1 MENNFHNQIIKE
13 MNEIRLQILETRK
26 DIESVIAPK
35 FIDVSIQ
42 TKDLVDLAVEIW
54 RMEQRLNKI
63 ILTLPENQQ
72 DLFSNSIQK
81 LKRYLDKNDVAIVDH
96 TNQKFNEGRNLD
108 ILSVEKNTDITESI
122 IKETKEP
129 TILYKGQVIHKGK
142 VIVLEKSESDS
153 NS

>member
-1 MENNFHNQIIKE
+1 MGA
-13 MNEIRLQILETRK
+13 IRLQILETRK
-26 DIESVIAPK
+26 DIEYVIAPK
-35 FIDVSIQ
+35 FLDVSVQ
-42 TKDLVDLAVEIW
+42 TKDLIELAVEIW

-63 ILTLPENQQ
+63 IPSLADNQQ

-108 ILSVEKNTDITESI
+108 ILSVEKSSDISESI

-142 VIVLEKSESDS
+142 VIVLEKNSEDTTHE
-153 NS
+153 

>member
-1 MENNFHNQIIKE
+1 MEHNFHNQIIKE

-26 DIESVIAPK
+26 DIASVIAPK

-42 TKDLVDLAVEIW
+42 TKDLIDLAIEIW
-54 RMEQRLNKI
+54 RMEQRLTKI

-72 DLFSNSIQK
+72 DLFNNSIQK
-81 LKRYLDKNDVAIVDH
+81 LKRYLDKNDVSIVDH

-108 ILSVEKNTDITESI
+108 ILSVEKSYDITESI

-142 VIVLEKSESDS
+142 VIILEKSESDS

>member
-1 MENNFHNQIIKE
+1 MS
-13 MNEIRLQILETRK
+13 EIRLQILETRK

-35 FIDVSIQ
+35 FLDVSIQ
-42 TKDLVDLAVEIW
+42 TKDLVEHAVEIW
-54 RMEQRLNKI
+54 RIEQRINKVI
-63 ILTLPENQQ
+63 PTLPENQQ

-81 LKRYLDKNDVAIVDH
+81 LKRYLDKNDVTIVDH

-108 ILSVEKNTDITESI
+108 VLSVEKSSEILDSV

-142 VIVLEKSESDS
+142 VIVLEKDNGENS
-153 NS
+153 NE

>member
-13 MNEIRLQILETRK
+13 MNDIRLQILETRK

-42 TKDLVDLAVEIW
+42 TKDLIDLAVEIW

-81 LKRYLDKNDVAIVDH
+81 LKRYLDKNDVSIVDH